1 MEESYAPITRN
12 RSKLSNDKVDKNY
25 EHDGGVESNQC
36 NSIVG
41 ISQRDSAAGSNQRSS
56 KCKSPLRSSDCGT
69 YHCEGLFLKVILFV
83 VVTVHSLLIYSMIR
97 IKKIKKINYNIR
109 DENIIFLTEI
119 VKFFTSLIFYIH
131 ENKFNLK
138 LIRENVSDI
147 FSTRR
152 FYVISL
158 VVPSIL
164 YYLQNMLFYVA
175 MYNIP
180 TPLFQ
185 LLYQF
190 RILIVVLFTFL
201 ILNKKIKS
209 TQVVSI
215 TFLFLSL
222 ICLKDYNMDY
232 NNHTSHKNDKINW
245 SNDIPH
251 DQCLFT
257 NYIWNKKD
265 ILFYFHQGK
274 SLCSIGTGGNIS
286 SSSSSHKMGYPL
298 FLYEMKMKLLFQQKL
313 NKKYGSYIFPDHARN
328 NCEMELSNGCIS
340 DSSDA
345 FIIRISA
352 SGANN
357 SDSVRRGT
365 PNSVVSIGST
375 NAYITS
381 YASNASNTCDGIAKP
396 INREE
401 MYDPPSNNIK
411 NEEKHGHNNILIG
424 VLTTFLATFTSGFS
438 SVFLEFLYVNY
449 RYSFWFQ
456 NICLAFFSII
466 LSVCMNNMNMSSIFN
481 KFLNKNYTRNNNYD
495 MITLHRSLKNRHCDD
510 FHDSDNCYSCCN
522 WDDYFLLSNI
532 RNYFAQYFNSFKEFV
547 YVFSFIF
554 LNSFGGIMTS
564 IFIKHV
570 GSVTRFFVTPVSLLF
585 NIYMSSI
592 YFKDFEFTFNYLISL
607 VFVSFSL
614 YFYFKEMY

>member
-1 MEESYAPITRN
+1 MECIEMEESYAPITRN

-138 LIRENVSDI
+138 LIREN
-147 FSTRR
+147 
-152 FYVISL
+152 
-158 VVPSIL
+158 
-164 YYLQNMLFYVA
+164 
-175 MYNIP
+175 
-180 TPLFQ
+180 
-185 LLYQF
+185 
-190 RILIVVLFTFL
+190 
-201 ILNKKIKS
+201 
-209 TQVVSI
+209 
-215 TFLFLSL
+215 
-222 ICLKDYNMDY
+222 DYNMDY

-522 WDDYFLLSNI
+522 WDDYFLLI
-532 RNYFAQYFNSFKEFV
+532 
-547 YVFSFIF
+547 
-554 LNSFGGIMTS
+554 
-564 IFIKHV
+564 
-570 GSVTRFFVTPVSLLF
+570 SVEL
-585 NIYMSSI
+585 
-592 YFKDFEFTFNYLISL
+592 
-607 VFVSFSL
+607 
-614 YFYFKEMY
+614 